1 MISKIVLKDMK
12 FYAYHGILPQEK
24 CVGNNFLV
32 NLSVTAPLE
41 AALHTDD
48 LNDTINYATVYSLV
62 KKEMDIPSC
71 LIEHVAGRIL
81 RSLKNHFPRITETE
95 LSLSKLNPPITGDIH
110 SATIVLREVYT
121 ISPR

>member
-12 FYAYHGILPQEK
+12 FYAFHGMLPQEK

-32 NLSVTAPLE
+32 TLSLAAPLGE
-41 AALHTDD
+41 ALRSDA
-48 LNDTINYATVYSLV
+48 LNDTINYAAVYSLV

-81 RSLKNHFPRITETE
+81 RSLKNTFPQITETE
-95 LSLSKLNPPITGDIH
+95 LSLSKLNPPIAGDIH
-110 SATIVLREVYT
+110 SATIILKEKW
-121 ISPR
+121 I

>member
-12 FYAYHGILPQEK
+12 FYAFHGILLQEK

-32 NLSVTAPLE
+32 NLSITAPLGE
-41 AALHTDD
+41 ALRSDN

-62 KKEMDIPSC
+62 KKEMNIPSC

-81 RSLKNHFPRITETE
+81 CSLKNHFPQIIETE
-95 LSLSKLNPPITGDIH
+95 LSLSKLNPPISGDIH
-110 SATIVLREVYT
+110 SATIILKEIYT
-121 ISPR
+121 C